1 MRRKFLRITPEHIAK
16 SAVYRMFA
24 KMEGGCCQVMLNFT
38 MTFIILGNG
47 GKIYE
52 Y

>member
-1 MRRKFLRITPEHIAK
+1 MRRTFLRITPEHTAK

-24 KMEGGCCQVMLNFT
+24 KMEGGCCQVMLFT
-38 MTFIILGNG
+38 MTYIILENG
-47 GKIYE
+47 GKINE